1 MILNLN
7 KQADIQREK
16 IATQTA
22 KMKELFL
29 KEYEELINEKN
40 SEIKQLNEQLSTV
53 NYDTKDLNMEIQG
66 MEF

>member
-1 MILNLN
+1 
-7 KQADIQREK
+7 
-16 IATQTA
+16 
-22 KMKELFL
+22 MKELFL

-66 MEF
+66 KEF

>member
-1 MILNLN
+1 VILNLN